1 MTAARAR
8 RVELLYFDGCPNHE
22 ALVPRLRAL
31 LDRADGTAVLE
42 LRRVESDEEARRA
55 RFLGSPT
62 VRVDGRDVEPD
73 AVARDDYGLKCRLYR
88 GTDGRIVGLPPDELL
103 LAALG
108 VHRPGSSI
116 FGGRPLNE
124 RLDGSPA
131 PYRELHRRVLRAFL
145 AAEPPTGDDLSA
157 WAAALGIEL
166 DEALAELRRR
176 DVLWLDPQ
184 SGQAAVAYP
193 FSGAPTQHRVE
204 LRDSGVEVFAM
215 CAVDALG
222 IAFLANQATTV
233 RSQDPASGHRIEV
246 RVDPAGVHEW
256 EPSAAVVV
264 AAVSGGGP
272 SASCC
277 CPHVNFASSRERAE
291 ALLARPSAAQGETL
305 AIEDAIELG
314 KRIFGTLLHD
324 GPR

>member
-42 LRRVESDEEARRA
+42 LRRVESEEEARRA

-88 GTDGRIVGLPPDELL
+88 GTDGRSVGLPPDELV

-108 VHRPGSSI
+108 VDRLGSGI
-116 FGGRPLNE
+116 FSGRPLKE

-145 AAEPPTGDDLSA
+145 ATEAPTRDDLRA

-166 DEALAELRRR
+166 DEALAELQQR

-184 SGQAAVAYP
+184 SDRVAVAYP
-193 FSGAPTQHRVE
+193 FSGEPTQHRVE
-204 LRDSGVEVFAM
+204 LGDSGREVFAM

-222 IAFLANQATTV
+222 IAFMANKATTV
-233 RSQDPASGHRIEV
+233 RSRDPMTGHGIEV
-246 RVDPAGVHEW
+246 RVDPAGVQEW
-256 EPSAAVVV
+256 EPRAAVVV

-272 SASCC
+272 SASGC

-291 ALLARPSAAQGETL
+291 ALLARSCAAQGEVI
-305 AIEDAIELG
+305 AVEDAIELG